1 MSTPFVCSIV
11 REPPHTEEETVL
23 LLYSLKDVAS
33 GTFVRGVD
41 GEVLCFDL
49 WRLAEQARL
58 AAPNASALL
67 VVANGIDWSRSVDSV
82 LERHPPPP
90 PSPSSSASP
99 SARGVSTTRPEK
111 QSVTALVP
119 DPTRTSTEMSATTT
133 MSIKTAPA
141 RKPSSKRPRR
151 ASSTAPSPDAAG
163 AELS

>member
-1 MSTPFVCSIV
+1 M
-11 REPPHTEEETVL
+11 L

-33 GTFVRGVD
+33 GTLVRGVD

-49 WRLAEQARL
+49 WRLADEARL

-67 VVANGIDWSRSVDSV
+67 VVANGIDWNRSVDSV

-90 PSPSSSASP
+90 PSPSSSPLSTP
-99 SARGVSTTRPEK
+99 HGVSTARPEK
-111 QSVTALVP
+111 QSLPVLVA
-119 DPTRTSTEMSATTT
+119 DPTPTATETSATTT
-133 MSIKTAPA
+133 TSVMAAPA

-151 ASSTAPSPDAAG
+151 SSSTAPSPDAAE